1 MARLPDNSVLIAHK
15 AIGLASGFSG
25 ETRRVA
31 TAILDHFNHKTGRCD
46 PSNERIAGLL
56 GISMRMVRKATKELC
71 ETAKPLFVKR
81 SHGGHS
87 HCASYEPQWE
97 TFQAIVADWNSAMKG
112 VTRDVTRDSA
122 NRNKRSCSTGTN
134 VPVEQEQTFLQ
145 TSRRNQTKEPLP
157 PHPLPGVF
165 PPNEKTG
172 VVSSSIASGKQPA
185 PTQQRQGRKGLRN
198 EGASPQ
204 RQGYLVHA
212 IAGGRSASREEA
224 AEAAAWRRIIDPVRK
239 SNAELAYRIYVE
251 ATSEMLAEATGAE
264 VARRGA
270 GLRCLLNALD
280 EEALRA
286 RRTEAD
292 RGSPSGM
299 GPSGPPPPAGAG
311 RPGISVCDV
320 KFIAKA

>member
-122 NRNKRSCSTGTN
+122 NRNKRSYK
-134 VPVEQEQTFLQ
+134 PVEGT
-145 TSRRNQTKEPLP
+145 RRKNHYPHTPCRGCSPQTKK
-157 PHPLPGVF
+157 PGWF
-165 PPNEKTG
+165 
-172 VVSSSIASGKQPA
+172 
-185 PTQQRQGRKGLRN
+185 
-198 EGASPQ
+198 
-204 RQGYLVHA
+204 
-212 IAGGRSASREEA
+212 
-224 AEAAAWRRIIDPVRK
+224 RRR
-239 SNAELAYRIYVE
+239 
-251 ATSEMLAEATGAE
+251 
-264 VARRGA
+264 
-270 GLRCLLNALD
+270 
-280 EEALRA
+280 
-286 RRTEAD
+286 
-292 RGSPSGM
+292 
-299 GPSGPPPPAGAG
+299 
-311 RPGISVCDV
+311 
-320 KFIAKA
+320 